1 MNNLTVQQTIIV
13 RLVRSGLSNKQ
24 IARELGIREGTVK
37 QHLHTIYDKLGIAS
51 RYKLIIGQSP
61 NTKNVSPTIRETES
75 LRRGRWFY
83 EKSLRA

>member
-1 MNNLTVQQTIIV
+1 MSNLTEQQTIIV

-24 IARELGIREGTVK
+24 IARELGISEGTVK
-37 QHLHTIYDKLGIAS
+37 QHLHTIYDKLGCEPLHVDHRSVAE
-51 RYKLIIGQSP
+51 YK
-61 NTKNVSPTIRETES
+61 KVSPTIRETES

>member
-1 MNNLTVQQTIIV
+1 MYNLTVQQYIIV

-61 NTKNVSPTIRETES
+61 NTKNVPTIRETES